1 MVPEKDRWKKEELDN
16 WLDWSIRSVRVYE
29 NGSVQLRD
37 LEGLE
42 LPERVNIGKLKKY
55 WVESQ
60 IQEMAR
66 SQDTEERES
75 QEPEN
80 QQAALGEVTRRVT
93 RQQTRL
99 TQEAEVAEVGI
110 TEKEYSG

>member
-1 MVPEKDRWKKEELDN
+1 
-16 WLDWSIRSVRVYE
+16 
-29 NGSVQLRD
+29 
-37 LEGLE
+37 
-42 LPERVNIGKLKKY
+42 
-55 WVESQ
+55 
-60 IQEMAR
+60 MAR

-80 QQAALGEVTRRVT
+80 QHVALGEVTRRVT

-110 TEKEYSG
+110 TENHQGRDTKRLWAARRHDHPRCSIGIGMVLLMLLMI